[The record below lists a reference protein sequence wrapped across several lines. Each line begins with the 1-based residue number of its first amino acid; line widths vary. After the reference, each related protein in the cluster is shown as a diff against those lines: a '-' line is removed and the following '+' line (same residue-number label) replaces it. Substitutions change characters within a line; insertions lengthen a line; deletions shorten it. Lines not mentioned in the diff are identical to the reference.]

1 VTWGGQVVHVRHWT
15 REDLLSPVAS
25 HHSGTGRHRKYDA
38 SSVSDAAILKA
49 VARAGLHVV
58 MQLYRLEALSAARAP
73 ERPPPDCPDMPPRLD
88 VAGCANGAP
97 RASSHDGEAGAMDI
111 SKNIQAMRAFRGHS
125 V

>member
-1 VTWGGQVVHVRHWT
+1 
-15 REDLLSPVAS
+15 
-25 HHSGTGRHRKYDA
+25 
-38 SSVSDAAILKA
+38 
-49 VARAGLHVV
+49 
-58 MQLYRLEALSAARAP
+58 
-73 ERPPPDCPDMPPRLD
+73 MPPRLD